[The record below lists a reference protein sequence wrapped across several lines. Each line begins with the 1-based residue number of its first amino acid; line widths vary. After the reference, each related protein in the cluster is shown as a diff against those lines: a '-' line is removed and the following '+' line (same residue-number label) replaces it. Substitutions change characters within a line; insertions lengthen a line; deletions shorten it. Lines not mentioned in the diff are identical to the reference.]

1 MIIWL
6 ASYPKSGNTLLRSIL
21 ATYFFS
27 NNGEF
32 KFEHLYKID
41 QFPSLHHFEN
51 IGLDVSNE
59 NSVFQNFINAQKFIN
74 KEKNKIKFL
83 KTHSSLNKINNSN
96 FTDFDNTLGAI
107 YVVRDPRN
115 VVKSFAHHYD
125 MNIDEATDVMI
136 DKTRWLVTTNKV
148 FKTFISSWDVNYNS
162 WKQLG
167 DRVLFIK
174 YEDLVSKKK
183 TILIKIFKFII
194 NLGMKNLT
202 LDMNKL
208 NKAIKSTEFEKMQDL
223 EKKQDFKEGVV
234 DPDSKKR
241 KTFFMFGPKNDWKKS
256 LDIKNKEK
264 IEKNFHKEILELKYL
279 I

>member
-27 NNGEF
+27 DNGEF

-41 QFPSLHHFEN
+41 QFPSLHHFKN

-59 NSVFQNFINAQKFIN
+59 KVVFQNFINAQKFIN
-74 KEKNKIKFL
+74 KEKNKIIFL

-96 FTDFDNTLGAI
+96 FTDLDNTLGAI

-115 VVKSFAHHYD
+115 VVTSFAHHYN

-136 DKTRWLVTTNKV
+136 DKTRWLVTTDKI
-148 FKTFISSWDVNYNS
+148 FKTFISSWEVNYNS

-194 NLGMKNLT
+194 NLGIKNLT

-208 NKAIKSTEFEKMQDL
+208 NMIIKSTEFEKMKNM

-234 DPDSKKR
+234 DPNSKKR

-264 IEKNFHKEILELKYL
+264 IEKNFQKEILELKYL